1 MMNKLRILCVLLLL
15 SWGNAK
21 AQLVVTVTEGQVGAQ
36 PIAVAPFSSDR
47 GETPGDF
54 AAVIEADLARSGLFK
69 ALARTDML
77 ETPADVTAIDYRN
90 WRLVNVDFLVIG
102 KLKSDDGNKQRV
114 VVDLVDI
121 ALAKPLLSFELP
133 LTAPTRWRSAAHK
146 ISDRIYEKLT
156 GVRGAFDTQI
166 AYVTA
171 TGAGRQRQFQ
181 IIIADADGANPVTVA
196 SSREPLLSPSWS
208 PDRKKLAYV
217 GFERSRSAIFIH
229 TLATGELKK
238 ISNERGI
245 NGAPAWSPDG
255 TQLAVTLS
263 FESNSDIY
271 ILNVASGQRRRLTEH
286 FAIDTEPSWSPD
298 GKEIAF
304 TSDRGGRPQIYTVS
318 SNGGAARRL
327 TYEGRENLCPTYS
340 SDGKSL
346 LLVNQDEL
354 GYRIGVLDL
363 KTRGLRILSK
373 GPLDE
378 SPSFSPNDAII
389 IYAAQ
394 GRGSAELAT
403 VSADGRVR
411 QRLSQ
416 AGDVRDPAWSPH

>member
-1 MMNKLRILCVLLLL
+1 MNKLRALCALFAMASMNVR
-15 SWGNAK
+15 AE
-21 AQLVVTVTEGQVGAQ
+21 LVVTVTEGQVGAQ
-36 PIAVAPFSSDR
+36 PIAVAPFASDR
-47 GETPGDF
+47 GEPPGDF
-54 AAVIEADLARSGLFK
+54 AAVVEADLARSGLFK
-69 ALARTDML
+69 PLPRADML
-77 ETPADVTAIDYRN
+77 ETPNDIQTIEYRN
-90 WRLVNVDFLVIG
+90 WRLVNVDYLVVG
-102 KLKSDDGNKQRV
+102 KLTSGTGGKQRV
-114 VVDLVDI
+114 VVDLLDI
-121 ALAKPLLSFELP
+121 ALAKSLLSFELP
-133 LTAPTRWRSAAHK
+133 VSTSARWRSVAHK

-156 GVRGAFDTQI
+156 GTPGAFDTQI

-171 TGAGRQRQFQ
+171 SGSGRQRQFQ

-238 ISNERGI
+238 ISSEKGI

-255 TQLAVTLS
+255 LQLAVTLS

-271 ILNVASGQRRRLTEH
+271 ILSVGSGQRRRLTEH
-286 FAIDTEPSWSPD
+286 FAIDTEPAWSPD

-318 SNGGAARRL
+318 SSGGAARRL

-340 SDGKSL
+340 ADGNSL

-416 AGDVRDPAWSPH
+416 SGDVRDPAWSSR